1 VPPSRETH
9 AGLIGWEERARPEN
23 RHPPRQILFTDFPPT
38 RREDVPLAGLGRLL
52 ADGKS
57 FFFGEFQSP
66 TSEELDLLASELRLH
81 PLAIEDVRTRHQRP
95 KIEIYG
101 NHYFL
106 VCYQIASKDRRV
118 AIEEIDVFIGPNFLV
133 VCHDGDI
140 PLLTQVQERFSRQA
154 GAHDVSGLLYEIL
167 DAVVDEYFP
176 VLDELAERTEAIEA
190 AVFEQ
195 FDRRRLADLLDL
207 KKDLALL
214 RRVIAPERDAVN
226 VLLRRDPPVLDPS
239 RIFYFQDV
247 YDHLIRIT
255 DSIDTY
261 RELLTGSLDAFLSVE
276 NNRLSEIVRRLTMIS
291 TVFLP
296 LTFVTGFFGMNFK
309 RLVDAGDAVFAV
321 AIVAMILLPVGLVG
335 LLRRQGIR

>member
-1 VPPSRETH
+1 VPPPRETH
-9 AGLIGWEERARPEN
+9 AALIGWEERARPAT
-23 RHPPRQILFTDFPPT
+23 RHAPRRILFTDSPPA
-38 RREDVPLAGLGRLL
+38 RREDVPLEGLGRVLSG
-52 ADGKS
+52 GKS
-57 FFFGEFQSP
+57 FFFGDFQSP
-66 TSEELDLLASELRLH
+66 TAAELEALAVELGLH
-81 PLAIEDVRTRHQRP
+81 PLAIEDVRSRHQRP

-106 VCYQIASKDRRV
+106 VCYQICSKDRRV
-118 AIEEIDVFIGPNFLV
+118 EIEEIDVFIGPNFLV
-133 VCHDGDI
+133 ACHDGEA
-140 PLLTQVQERFSRQA
+140 PLLEEVLERFSRQA

-176 VLDELAERTEAIEA
+176 VLDELAERTEAIES
-190 AVFEQ
+190 AVFEK
-195 FDRRRLADLLDL
+195 FERRRLAELLDL
-207 KKDLALL
+207 KKDLSLL

-226 VLLRRDPPVLDPS
+226 VLLRRDPPVLDPA

-261 RELLTGSLDAFLSVE
+261 RDLLTGSLDAFLSVE

-296 LTFVTGFFGMNFK
+296 LSFVTGFFGMNFK
-309 RLVDAGDAVFAV
+309 RLVDAGDGLFV
-321 AIVAMILLPVGLVG
+321 AALASMVILPLGLVA